1 MIMNSSY
8 LLVSDSNVWVLGGFS
23 FILAQKINDGN
34 MEINH
39 TPTFIIEPEF
49 FLHQVDN
56 LKKIRYYYFRKF
68 RVNIKKENDYDIKS
82 DNTKNIRR
90 T

>member
-39 TPTFIIEPEF
+39 TPTFIIEPNF
-49 FLHQVDN
+49 SNPLFLW
-56 LKKIRYYYFRKF
+56 
-68 RVNIKKENDYDIKS
+68 IKNFYLDS
-82 DNTKNIRR
+82 PLA
-90 T
+90 

>member
-39 TPTFIIEPEF
+39 TPTFIIEPKTEAIEW
-49 FLHQVDN
+49 
-56 LKKIRYYYFRKF
+56 KTESIGKICWSLP
-68 RVNIKKENDYDIKS
+68 EE
-82 DNTKNIRR
+82 
-90 T
+90 

>member
-39 TPTFIIEPEF
+39 TPTFIIEPLYLVPF
-49 FLHQVDN
+49 FSQE
-56 LKKIRYYYFRKF
+56 KITDIAMLDTIVAHIKF
-68 RVNIKKENDYDIKS
+68 I
-82 DNTKNIRR
+82 
-90 T
+90 

>member
-39 TPTFIIEPEF
+39 TPTFIIEPF
-49 FLHQVDN
+49 FYAVL
-56 LKKIRYYYFRKF
+56 
-68 RVNIKKENDYDIKS
+68 YDILFII
-82 DNTKNIRR
+82 NIYNFPI
-90 T
+90 

>member
-39 TPTFIIEPEF
+39 TPTFIIEP
-49 FLHQVDN
+49 
-56 LKKIRYYYFRKF
+56 KF
-68 RVNIKKENDYDIKS
+68 VEKPQERDILCEIVR
-82 DNTKNIRR
+82 N
-90 T
+90 

>member
-39 TPTFIIEPEF
+39 TPTFIIEPRKKR
-49 FLHQVDN
+49 
-56 LKKIRYYYFRKF
+56 LKIPLTHIYGYTKIASVCYMK
-68 RVNIKKENDYDIKS
+68 
-82 DNTKNIRR
+82 
-90 T
+90 

>member
-39 TPTFIIEPEF
+39 TPTFIIEPEK
-49 FLHQVDN
+49 LEISD
-56 LKKIRYYYFRKF
+56 
-68 RVNIKKENDYDIKS
+68 VN
-82 DNTKNIRR
+82 
-90 T
+90 